1 MIGLCDGNR
10 RIGRALK
17 IRSVLS
23 FSAGTLLSRALGF
36 VRELVFAYAL
46 GASPYADAVVVAVRI
61 PTMLRGMLAEGVSQ
75 NAFVPVLARWKDR
88 SLLWAI
94 VFILLGTTLVV
105 VPLGILLAPFVV
117 KLIVP
122 GFTSDPEK
130 FAFTVLGVRITFPSL
145 LFISAAAISM
155 GILNTK
161 GRFFVTGVSPVFF
174 NVGNILLLL
183 FAHRW
188 PILGAAAFTLGTAL
202 QFLFLLPFAWEG
214 YERPNFRHPAIREF
228 LKNWFSMSLNTGFLQ
243 TSTLI
248 NAVVASFLPTGSLAY
263 LNYAFRL
270 IHLPQGL
277 FGVATGT
284 VLAKSVAEDDRH
296 AREHT
301 WKGIVFVSLITL
313 GVALAYV
320 LFGQLLIEVAFVRG
334 RFTLAD
340 AQNTFRVLLGYVP
353 TIPAYALSSVYL
365 SYLFAIFKRK
375 EANVGLVISTLTD
388 LLLVLPL
395 SRLLG
400 ATGIAYA
407 VSIANTFA
415 VLFWAFRSFGLSK
428 ESLLTLLT
436 LASAFVFSVAAL
448 LYVAG

>member
-1 MIGLCDGNR
+1 M
-10 RIGRALK
+10 K

-36 VRELVFAYAL
+36 VRELVFAWAL

-75 NAFVPVLARWKDR
+75 NAFVPVLARHRDR
-88 SLLWAI
+88 GLLWALIFIIIGITAVI
-94 VFILLGTTLVV
+94 VPI
-105 VPLGILLAPFVV
+105 GILLAPLVV
-117 KLIVP
+117 RLIVP
-122 GFTSDPEK
+122 GFVPDPEK
-130 FAFTVLGVRITFPSL
+130 FAFTVSGVRITFPSL
-145 LFISAAAISM
+145 LFISAAAVSM
-155 GILNTK
+155 GVLNTR
-161 GRFFVTGVSPVFF
+161 GRFFITGVSPVFF

-183 FAHRW
+183 FARSH

-214 YERPNFRHPAIREF
+214 YERPNFRHPAIRDF

-284 VLAKSVAEDDRH
+284 VLSKSVSEDDTH
-296 AREHT
+296 ARAHA

-313 GVALAYV
+313 GVALLYV
-320 LFGQLLIEVAFVRG
+320 LFGEIFIRVAFVRG
-334 RFTLAD
+334 RFSPTD
-340 AQNTFRVLLGYVP
+340 AANTFTVMLGYVP

-365 SYLFAIFKRK
+365 SYLFAIFRRK
-375 EANVGLVISTLTD
+375 DANVGLAIATVSD
-388 LLLVLPL
+388 VLLVFPL
-395 SRLLG
+395 SAILG
-400 ATGIAYA
+400 ATGISYA
-407 VSIANTFA
+407 VSISTSLS
-415 VLFWAFRSFGLSK
+415 VLFWAFKSFGLSR
-428 ESLLTLLT
+428 ESALTTATLL
-436 LASAFVFSVAAL
+436 LSFVVSVMGL
-448 LYVAG
+448 ILRGGP